1 MNVSRVG
8 KTKRKRGGA
17 MTQDDLCFTSA
28 VDLAALIRNKDISPV
43 EVTVAFLSRIEQI
56 NSQLTA
62 YVTVTA
68 DLALQAAKKAE
79 ATVMTGVPIGPLHGV
94 PFSVKDLI
102 WTKDVR
108 TTAGSLVYR
117 DFVPDVD
124 SIVVSRLKAAGGIML
139 GKTNTPEFGYKG
151 TTENQVFGDT
161 RNPWALE
168 RTPGGSS
175 GGAGSATAAG
185 LSPLSVGT
193 DGGGSIRI
201 PSSFSGIYGLKPTF
215 GRVPSGPG
223 FGSWTSISHT
233 GPMTRTVADAA
244 LMLDVI
250 ALPDEADRS
259 SIPKAPAP
267 FFQAIQTL
275 PRQLRI
281 GWTRDLGYAAV
292 DPQVAHAV
300 EQAVF
305 AFQDVGWQV
314 EEAHPDFDDPT
325 EIFNTTIRA
334 ENYMLAGDLLSKHA
348 DLLDPGMR
356 SFTQTGRGITA
367 LDYLRTHQER
377 AKLSQQLAIFF
388 DTYDLLVSPTLAV
401 PPFVIDTR
409 PQEIGGQPAKPMGW
423 NAFTYPFNLTGNPA
437 ASIPCGWTAD
447 GLPIG
452 LQIVGRRFADALVLQ
467 ASAAFERARPWAGRR
482 PLMQ

>member
-1 MNVSRVG
+1 
-8 KTKRKRGGA
+8 

>member
-1 MNVSRVG
+1 
-8 KTKRKRGGA
+8 

-56 NSQLTA
+56 NAQLTA

-68 DLALQAAKKAE
+68 DLALQTAKKAE
-79 ATVMTGVPIGPLHGV
+79 AAVMKSVPLGLLHGV

-108 TTAGSLVYR
+108 TTAGSLVYL
-117 DFVPDVD
+117 DFVPNVD
-124 SIVVSRLKAAGGIML
+124 SIVVSRLKAAGGIL
-139 GKTNTPEFGYKG
+139 FGKTNTPEFGYKG

-175 GGAGSATAAG
+175 GGAGAATAAG
-185 LSPLSVGT
+185 ISPLSVGT
-193 DGGGSIRI
+193 DGGGSIRS
-201 PSSFSGIYGLKPTF
+201 PSSFSGIYGIKPTF

-223 FGSWTSISHT
+223 FGGWTSISHT
-233 GPMTRTVADAA
+233 GPMTRRIADAA
-244 LMLDVI
+244 FMLDVI

-259 SIPKAPAP
+259 SIPKATAP
-267 FFQAIQTL
+267 FFQSIQTQ

-281 GWTRDLGYAAV
+281 GWARDLQYAVV

-325 EIFNTTIRA
+325 AIFNTTIRA
-334 ENYMLAGDLLSKHA
+334 ENYMVAGDLLSKHA

-377 AKLSQQLAIFF
+377 TKLSQQLAVFF

-401 PPFVIDTR
+401 PPFVVDTR

-423 NAFTYPFNLTGNPA
+423 NPFTYPFNLTSNPA
-437 ASIPCGWTAD
+437 ASIPCGWTED

-467 ASAAFERARPWAGRR
+467 ASAAFERAKPWANRR
-482 PLMQ
+482 LLIQYEKEEHYGYCSR

>member
-1 MNVSRVG
+1 
-8 KTKRKRGGA
+8 

-56 NSQLTA
+56 NAQLTA

-79 ATVMTGVPIGPLHGV
+79 ATVMTGVPLGPLHGV

-175 GGAGSATAAG
+175 GGAGAATAAG

-223 FGSWTSISHT
+223 FGGWSSISHT

-292 DPQVAHAV
+292 DPQVVHVV

-325 EIFNTTIRA
+325 AIFNTTIRA

-367 LDYLRTHQER
+367 LDYLRSHQER
-377 AKLSQQLAIFF
+377 AKLSQQLATFF

-467 ASAAFERARPWAGRR
+467 TSAAFERARPWAGRR
-482 PLMQ
+482 PLIQ

>member
-1 MNVSRVG
+1 M
-8 KTKRKRGGA
+8 K
-17 MTQDDLCFTSA
+17 QDDLCFTSA
-28 VDLAALIRNKDISPV
+28 VELAALIRNKDISPV

-56 NSQLTA
+56 NAQLAA

-79 ATVMTGVPIGPLHGV
+79 ATVMTGVPLGPLHGV

-175 GGAGSATAAG
+175 GGAGAATAAG

-201 PSSFSGIYGLKPTF
+201 PSSFSGIYGIKPTF

-223 FGSWTSISHT
+223 FGGWTSISHT

-267 FFQAIQTL
+267 FFQTIQTL

-305 AFQDVGWQV
+305 ALQDVGWQV

-325 EIFNTTIRA
+325 AVFNTTIRA
-334 ENYMLAGDLLSKHA
+334 ENYMVAGDLLSKHA

-452 LQIVGRRFADALVLQ
+452 LQIVGRRFVDALVLQ
-467 ASAAFERARPWAGRR
+467 ASAAFERARPWADRR
-482 PLMQ
+482 PLIQ

>member
-1 MNVSRVG
+1 
-8 KTKRKRGGA
+8 
-17 MTQDDLCFTSA
+17 MTQDDVCFTSA
-28 VDLAALIRNKDISPV
+28 VDLAALIRDKDISPV

-68 DLALQAAKKAE
+68 DLAPQAAKKAE
-79 ATVMTGVPIGPLHGV
+79 GAVMTGVPLGPLHGV

-108 TTAGSLVYR
+108 TTAGALVYR
-117 DFVPDVD
+117 DFIPDVD
-124 SIVVSRLKAAGGIML
+124 SIVVSRLKAAGGILL

-151 TTENQVFGDT
+151 TTENQVFADT

-168 RTPGGSS
+168 RMPGGSS
-175 GGAGSATAAG
+175 GGAGAATAAG

-223 FGSWTSISHT
+223 FGGWTSISHT

-259 SIPKAPAP
+259 SIPQAPEP
-267 FFQAIQTL
+267 YFQAIQTL

-292 DPQVAHAV
+292 DPQVAQAV
-300 EQAVF
+300 EQAVL
-305 AFQDVGWQV
+305 AFQDMGWEV
-314 EEAHPDFDDPT
+314 EAAHPGFDDPT
-325 EIFNTTIRA
+325 PIFNTTIRA

-356 SFTQTGRGITA
+356 SFTQSGRGITA
-367 LDYLRTHQER
+367 LDYLRSHQKR
-377 AKLSQQLAIFF
+377 AKLSQQLATFF
-388 DTYDLLVSPTLAV
+388 DSYDLLVSPTLAV

-409 PQEIGGQPAKPMGW
+409 PQEIGGQPAQPMGW

-452 LQIVGRRFADALVLQ
+452 LQIVGRRVADALVLQ
-467 ASAAFERARPWAGRR
+467 ASAAFERARPWPTGDR
-482 PLMQ
+482 